1 MGGRSMSFKYK
12 KLPNLDDG
20 RAAMHVL
27 RIETGEPDLC
37 IPIASPSCL
46 TNVDFIEYKAWLD
59 AGNTPEEAD

>member
-27 RIETGEPDLC
+27 RIETGESDLC
-37 IPIASPSCL
+37 IPL
-46 TNVDFIEYKAWLD
+46 TDPLNIDYVVYKEWVD
-59 AGNTPEEAD
+59 AGNTPEDAD